1 MEGAKEKMLVTG
13 RCDEVADVAG
23 RAARLGK
30 VLLLVRI
37 GFATCGGGTH
47 TGADD
52 ADVKEAV
59 REGDSLCTK
68 VDAVDGRVEI
78 TLTIDDR
85 FDEMVD
91 VSDGRIMGDKPGEG
105 SSTVT
110 T

>member
-1 MEGAKEKMLVTG
+1 MLVTG

-23 RAARLGK
+23 RVARLGK
-30 VLLLVRI
+30 VLLLVRT

-59 REGDSLCTK
+59 REGGSLCTK

-91 VSDGRIMGDKPGEG
+91 VSDGRIMGDRPGEG